1 MVRKVIKSKP
11 QGPAVQAIPDWAKA
25 EQPSG
30 IVWTGVPFQYRADGS
45 QGQFLMGGE
54 LVGPRLECAVFDHR
68 FVSEARWVFTRQA
81 WMDLAFID
89 RQNRPSILPLKKDG
103 LMNLCAW
110 MDTRI
115 RQGVQLGSQ
124 WLTLQLSEKFNAE
137 EEAYWVVDVVDSR
150 FVNYDEYLQIVEFR
164 KSRQFEWLLTGEIGG

>member
-1 MVRKVIKSKP
+1 MVRKVIKTESDKP
-11 QGPAVQAIPDWAKA
+11 AAQAVPDWAIA
-25 EQPSG
+25 ERPEG

-68 FVSEARWVFTRQA
+68 FVTEARWVFGRQA

-110 MDTRI
+110 IDTRI

-137 EEAYWVVDVVDSR
+137 EEAYWVVDVLDSR
-150 FVNYDEYLQIVEFR
+150 FVNYDEYLQNEEFR
-164 KSRQFEWLLTGEIGG
+164 KSLQFVWILTGEKGG